1 MNIVTGG
8 CSYSETQHCV
18 DYTRHNMD
26 IDLFDYD
33 NYKSW
38 ALHLGD
44 IVSNSTIH
52 NTAMPG
58 AGNGYISRAVIYKVN
73 EMLETGKKPDYVFV
87 QLTACDRKELLLNV
101 NDASSTNDRNLLTHF
116 IPALDG
122 GPDKG
127 INWNRV
133 NLQNNNM
140 LWLKH
145 SYTEESMMKHWY
157 KYYHSIEVGFLRTL
171 EHILRLQWFFKANDI
186 KYKMFCGWSLFH
198 ELPKIPRQPIELR
211 HLWTMIDWDNFW
223 FHKKLGGITEWS
235 IDNLPFEERYIT
247 GDRKTEDGNAL
258 DQHPS
263 NMAHK
268 TFAKEIVSKWI
279 NNT

>member
-18 DYTRHNMD
+18 DYTRHDMD
-26 IDLFDYD
+26 VDLFDYD

-73 EMLETGKKPDYVFV
+73 EMLENGKKPDYVFV

-101 NDASSTNDRNLLTHF
+101 NDASNTNDRNLLTHF

-145 SYTEESMMKHWY
+145 SYTEESMIREM
-157 KYYHSIEVGFLRTL
+157 RCQ
-171 EHILRLQWFFKANDI
+171 IL
-186 KYKMFCGWSLFH
+186 
-198 ELPKIPRQPIELR
+198 
-211 HLWTMIDWDNFW
+211 
-223 FHKKLGGITEWS
+223 
-235 IDNLPFEERYIT
+235 
-247 GDRKTEDGNAL
+247 
-258 DQHPS
+258 
-263 NMAHK
+263 
-268 TFAKEIVSKWI
+268 
-279 NNT
+279 